1 MAKKKATKAKA
12 KKTTKAKPAK
22 KRAAPKKAAKQ
33 PEETMDR
40 KALKEIASQLKSN
53 GVALKVLKS
62 DSDEQLQKKV
72 NDALHALP
80 APDVLAKLES
90 IQPDKLVTVLRR
102 DCLGVFVDLS
112 DVSCVRCK
120 DTTACVKE
128 YLKNLSGGVESLKPA
143 MPAAPDAEE
152 EVELSYQPKRLVF
165 VLNVKNPEK
174 KGSDFYDVNQ
184 KIIDN
189 GTDTMKAIRKIIEE
203 EFEQTDDEFLQTLVA
218 LREEGV
224 VKFDFDLS
232 DKDKKELRA
241 AGYAV

>member
-12 KKTTKAKPAK
+12 KKVTKAKPAK

-40 KALKEIASQLKSN
+40 KALKEVASQLKAMGSD
-53 GVALKVLKS
+53 LKVLKS

-80 APDVLAKLES
+80 APEVVAKLES
-90 IQPDKLVTVLRR
+90 IQPDKLVTVLKR
-102 DCLGVFVDLS
+102 DCLGVFIDLS

-120 DTTACVKE
+120 DNAACVKE
-128 YLKNLSGGVESLKPA
+128 FLKNVSGGMEALKPA
-143 MPAAPDAEE
+143 MPKAADEDD

-165 VLNVKNPEK
+165 VMDVKNPEK

-189 GTDTMKAIRKIIEE
+189 GVDTMKAIRDIIEE
-203 EFEQTDDEFLQTLVA
+203 EFDQTDDEYLQTLVA
-218 LREEGV
+218 LREDGV
-224 VKFDFDLS
+224 LKFDFDLN
-232 DKDKKELRA
+232 DNDKKELRA
-241 AGYAV
+241 AGIAV

>member
-1 MAKKKATKAKA
+1 MAKKKATKAKG

-22 KRAAPKKAAKQ
+22 KRAAPKAAKQ

-40 KALKEIASQLKSN
+40 KALKEVASQLKAM
-53 GVALKVLKS
+53 GADLKVLKS
-62 DSDEQLQKKV
+62 DSDAQLQKKV
-72 NDALHALP
+72 NDALHAMP
-80 APDVLAKLES
+80 APEVLAKLES
-90 IQPDKLVTVLRR
+90 VQPDKLVTVLKR

-112 DVSCVRCK
+112 DPSCVRCK
-120 DTTACVKE
+120 DNTQCVKE
-128 YLKNLSGGVESLKPA
+128 YLKNLSGGMESLRGA
-143 MPAAPDAEE
+143 MPAAADADE

-165 VLNVKNPEK
+165 VLDVKNPEK

-189 GTDTMKAIRKIIEE
+189 GVDTMKAIRKIIEE

-224 VKFDFDLS
+224 LKFDFDLT
-232 DKDKKELRA
+232 DKDKTELRA
-241 AGYAV
+241 AGYSV